1 MCGPSANQ
9 GATSGCGGCPQRI
22 ASGCGGGQLAVS
34 GESVVSGSRHSLPD
48 EIIAPLSYLSHA
60 KNWDTLNLTPERL
73 ASTIAHEGV
82 KKWWQDR
89 GKDRRQEDRHS
100 WSAMKDFGPTGNDPK
115 DTDSWKLKRKWW
127 NAAGKDLRVK
137 LRSRYTTTVLED
149 IGEGIKDVTGTILK
163 YVPPQL
169 LAAVPLVGPVLAPAL
184 VAINVAA
191 KAGLGEKLSVT
202 DIAGAVI
209 KAAGMPGGLPD
220 IVGLAA
226 KTGVPIDKIA
236 GELGSTAS
244 KIMMGAQNGDPLHL
258 ATVAD
263 LVKKAG
269 AGDLASKQMLNL
281 FQALKAPVE
290 VATKAAVHA
299 PVHPQAPAA
308 APAPKPA
315 PAPAPTLTDY
325 AAMLRQAVSG
335 QALVTAG
342 APHGGGHHGGGH
354 HGGGHRPAGHRH
366 AAPAYRGGAW
376 DVWPA
381 PTLVEQP
388 VVYVLET
395 EPQPEPQPQE
405 PLALDV
411 PDDPTAIAGLVQQH
425 AHDATFD
432 FALAYARGIIAG
444 SRVHIEEV
452 CKIIDNAK
460 AGHAASLSFLRYW
473 PLAVKQ
479 ARLERGAVSG
489 ATARSRPPAVH
500 YAPVPRAAHAP
511 QKPSMIHA
519 GRAAMSRRNLHL

>member
-1 MCGPSANQ
+1 M
-9 GATSGCGGCPQRI
+9 
-22 ASGCGGGQLAVS
+22 
-34 GESVVSGSRHSLPD
+34 VSGSRHPLAD
-48 EIIAPLSYLSHA
+48 EIIAPLAYLSHA
-60 KNWDTLNLTPERL
+60 KNWDALNLTPERL
-73 ASTIAHEGV
+73 ASTWAHDGV
-82 KKWWQDR
+82 KKWWQDW
-89 GKDRRQEDRHS
+89 GKDRRQGDRFS

-115 DTDSWKLKRKWW
+115 DADSWKLKRKWW

-137 LRSRYTTTVLED
+137 LRGRYTTTALED
-149 IGEGIKDVTGTILK
+149 IGEGIKDVSGAILK

-169 LAAVPLVGPVLAPAL
+169 LKAIPIVGPVLAPAL

-191 KAGLGEKLSVT
+191 KAGLGEKLSIT

-220 IVGLAA
+220 IAGLAA

-236 GELGSTAS
+236 GELGGTAS
-244 KIMMGAQNGDPLHL
+244 KIMMGAQAGDPLHL

-281 FQALKAPVE
+281 FQALKAPVD

-308 APAPKPA
+308 APVAKPA
-315 PAPAPTLTDY
+315 PALMDY
-325 AAMLRQAVSG
+325 AAMLKQAVSG

-342 APHGGGHHGGGH
+342 APHGGGHHG
-354 HGGGHRPAGHRH
+354 GGGHRPAGHRH

-388 VVYVLET
+388 VVYVLEP
-395 EPQPEPQPQE
+395 EPEPQPDAA
-405 PLALDV
+405 PALDV

-444 SRVHIEEV
+444 GRAQLEGV

-460 AGHAASLSFLRYW
+460 AGDAASLNFLRYW

-489 ATARSRPPAVH
+489 AAARARPPAVH
-500 YAPVPRAAHAP
+500 YAPAPRAAHAP

-519 GRAAMSRRNLHL
+519 GHAAMSRRNLHL